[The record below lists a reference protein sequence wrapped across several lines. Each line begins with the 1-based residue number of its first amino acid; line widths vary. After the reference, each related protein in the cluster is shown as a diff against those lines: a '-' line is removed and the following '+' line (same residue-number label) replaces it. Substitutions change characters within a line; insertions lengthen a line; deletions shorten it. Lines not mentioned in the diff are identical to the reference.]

1 MRATLDVRSPL
12 PAVLDDIPLRVDR
25 DEVLR
30 FQGYKKGVDVPDAVV
45 RSLFDDALKIGESL
59 IEPRVVYRAVPVEMR
74 TPDLIEAAG
83 ERLHITRLVCRIS
96 QRLT

>member
-30 FQGYKKGVDVPDAVV
+30 FQGYKKAVDVPDAVV
-45 RSLFDDALKIGESL
+45 LSLFDDALKIGESL
-59 IEPRVVYRAVPVEMR
+59 IAPRVVYRTVAVAAQA
-74 TPDLIEAAG
+74 PDLIEAGG
-83 ERLHITRLVCRIS
+83 ERFHIPDIGRL
-96 QRLT
+96 